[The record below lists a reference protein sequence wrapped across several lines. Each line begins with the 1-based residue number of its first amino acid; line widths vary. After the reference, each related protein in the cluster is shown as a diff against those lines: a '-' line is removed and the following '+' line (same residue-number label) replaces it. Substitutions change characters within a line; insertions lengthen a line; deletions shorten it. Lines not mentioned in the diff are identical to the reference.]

1 MNLSGRISPLL
12 VAWFYSFRYKK
23 KHCGAIFFFLASLSN
38 RFVLNIL
45 TDGLDMIFMAYTY

>member
-12 VAWFYSFRYKK
+12 VAWFYSFRYKNNTAG
-23 KHCGAIFFFLASLSN
+23 HFFLASLSN

-45 TDGLDMIFMAYTY
+45 TDGLDMNFMAYTY